1 MEKYVVENHFNNKDF
16 MAMFISFLYEYD
28 YDFFDKIKLKEYIMN
43 CKKENL
49 FVKLLS
55 VFKVFDN
62 DIYDYDYLV
71 SYFVT
76 KGLLSEDK
84 QDKNILIIERKVLL
98 EIAVENKIFYIQEML
113 DFVDEF
119 SSKYLQSDDNDFLN
133 RR

>member
-28 YDFFDKIKLKEYIMN
+28 YDSFDKIKLKEYIMN

>member
-28 YDFFDKIKLKEYIMN
+28 YDSFDKIKLKEYIMN

-55 VFKVFDN
+55 VFKAFDN

>member
-28 YDFFDKIKLKEYIMN
+28 YDSFDKIKLKEYIMN
-43 CKKENL
+43 CKKENH

>member
-28 YDFFDKIKLKEYIMN
+28 YDSFDKIKLKEYIMN

-113 DFVDEF
+113 DVVDEF

>member
-1 MEKYVVENHFNNKDF
+1 MEKYVVGNHFNNKDF

-28 YDFFDKIKLKEYIMN
+28 YDSFDKIKLKEYIMN

>member
-28 YDFFDKIKLKEYIMN
+28 YDSFDKIKLKEYIMN

-55 VFKVFDN
+55 VFKAFDN

-71 SYFVT
+71 SYFVI

>member
-28 YDFFDKIKLKEYIMN
+28 YDSFDKIKLKEYIMN

-84 QDKNILIIERKVLL
+84 QDKNILITERKVLL

>member
-1 MEKYVVENHFNNKDF
+1 
-16 MAMFISFLYEYD
+16 
-28 YDFFDKIKLKEYIMN
+28 MN

-84 QDKNILIIERKVLL
+84 QDKNILIPDTVSNWFSAFISRNGFKQVHFHSLRHANISILVAKGIDPKVIGKRAGHSSFDITL
-98 EIAVENKIFYIQEML
+98 EIYAREEEEQDIIAAKKL
-113 DFVDEF
+113 DEA
-119 SSKYLQSDDNDFLN
+119 LA
-133 RR
+133 